1 MLYPEPCPRNPEPF
15 LPPYTF
21 FLLPFTLEGMEDLLE
36 RLGNHL
42 VWRIGKAEG
51 EELLVV
57 RVGLATAAGEFS
69 HLSRLRNVTDEEIE
83 LLAKAGQVR
92 VEWVN

>member
-1 MLYPEPCPRNPEPF
+1 MD
-15 LPPYTF
+15 
-21 FLLPFTLEGMEDLLE
+21 DLLE

-51 EELLVV
+51 EEVLVV
-57 RVGLATAAGEFS
+57 RVGLASATPEFA
-69 HLSRLRNVTDEEIE
+69 HLTRLRNLTDEEIE
-83 LLAKAGQVR
+83 QLAQSGQLR

>member
-1 MLYPEPCPRNPEPF
+1 
-15 LPPYTF
+15 
-21 FLLPFTLEGMEDLLE
+21 MEDLLE
-36 RLGNHL
+36 RLGSHL

-57 RVGLATAAGEFS
+57 RVGLAGASPEFGN
-69 HLSRLRNVTDEEIE
+69 LSRLRNATDEEME
-83 LLAKAGQVR
+83 VLAQAGQIR

>member
-1 MLYPEPCPRNPEPF
+1 
-15 LPPYTF
+15 
-21 FLLPFTLEGMEDLLE
+21 MEDLLE

-51 EELLVV
+51 EEVLIV
-57 RVGLATAAGEFS
+57 RVGLASAAGEFG
-69 HLSRLRNVTDEEIE
+69 HLSRLHNVSDEEIE
-83 LLAKAGQVR
+83 QLSKEGHVR

>member
-1 MLYPEPCPRNPEPF
+1 MD
-15 LPPYTF
+15 
-21 FLLPFTLEGMEDLLE
+21 DLLE

-51 EELLVV
+51 EGEEMLVV
-57 RVGLATAAGEFS
+57 RVGLASAAPEFA
-69 HLSRLRNVTDEEIE
+69 HLTRLRNATDEEIE
-83 LLAKAGQVR
+83 QLAQSGQLR